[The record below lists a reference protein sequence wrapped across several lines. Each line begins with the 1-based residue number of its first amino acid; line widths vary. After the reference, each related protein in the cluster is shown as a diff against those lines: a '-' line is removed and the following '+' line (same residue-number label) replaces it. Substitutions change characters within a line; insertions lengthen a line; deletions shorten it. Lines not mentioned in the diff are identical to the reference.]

1 MRFRNG
7 IIIGMVAFMVF
18 ILTLV
23 IIISSKGSELTSDDY
38 YVKDKKFQ
46 KELDARQ
53 TASDLKNPAKV
64 SFSNDTLSVSFSDNS
79 LATDVEI
86 SFVRPNDKS
95 LDRTIN
101 ISKVPAN
108 IPISFLKKGNYSA
121 VIVYKIKGKF
131 CEQVEDIT
139 IK

>member
-7 IIIGMVAFMVF
+7 IIIGMVAFMAF

-38 YVKDKKFQ
+38 YVKDQNFQ
-46 KELDARQ
+46 AEINARQ
-53 TASDLKNPAKV
+53 TASDLGNPAKV
-64 SFSNDTLSVSFSDNS
+64 RVSNDTLSVSFTDNS
-79 LATDVEI
+79 TVSDVEL
-86 SFVRPNDKS
+86 SFIRPNDKS
-95 LDRTIN
+95 LDRTIK
-101 ISKVPAN
+101 ISKIPAL
-108 IPISFLKKGNYSA
+108 IPISFLKKGNYK
-121 VIVYKIKGKF
+121 VEIVFKVKGKN

>member
-79 LATDVEI
+79 FATDVEI

>member
-79 LATDVEI
+79 HATDVEI

>member
-46 KELDARQ
+46 SELDARQ
-53 TASDLKNPAKV
+53 KASDLGNPANVKV
-64 SFSNDTLSVSFSDNS
+64 TNDTLSVSFSDNS
-79 LATDVEI
+79 VVSDVEI

-95 LDRTIN
+95 LDRTIK
-101 ISKVPAN
+101 IAKIPAL

-121 VIVYKIKGKF
+121 EIVYKVKGKY